1 MPEQPAKNQVKV
13 VALVAGEASGD
24 ILGASLMRALK
35 AQSADISF
43 IGVGGPLMQAEGMQ
57 SLFAIDRLAVMGIV
71 DVLKQLPDLLRARRE
86 VIDSMLQAQP
96 DVFVGIDA
104 PDFNLPIEARLKQAG
119 IVTVHYVSPSVWAW
133 RQKRVFKIQKA
144 THNVLCLLPFEK
156 QFYDR
161 FDVPATF
168 IGHTLADEIPLQT
181 DAAAARERLGLS
193 TDITYV
199 GLLPGSR
206 RSEVGMLA
214 PVFLEAAA
222 LLVKRHPQLEFLL
235 PVVNENRRQ
244 QVEQALA
251 HLSLGNGVRVHII
264 DGNSRD
270 VMLASESLMLAS
282 GTVALEAMLLKRPM
296 VVAYRFGALNFQ
308 ILKRMVK
315 IEHFSLPNLIAN
327 EALVPELLQ
336 DEVTP
341 SALAEHIESFLT
353 SPQTG
358 LLERFQ
364 SLHQSI
370 QQDAA
375 NQAALAILE
384 TFKEVRSR

>member
-1 MPEQPAKNQVKV
+1 MSEQPVKTPLKV

-86 VIDSMLQAQP
+86 VIDNMLQAQP

-193 TDITYV
+193 ADTTYV

-214 PVFLEAAA
+214 PIFLEAAA
-222 LLVKRHPQLEFLL
+222 LLAKRHSKLEFLL
-235 PVVNENRRQ
+235 PVVNADRRQ

-251 HLSLGNGVRVHII
+251 QLSLGDTVRVHII
-264 DGNSRD
+264 DGHSRD

-296 VVAYRFGALNFQ
+296 VVAYCFGTLNFQ

-341 SALAEHIESFLT
+341 TALAKHIESFLT
-353 SPQTG
+353 TPQNA
-358 LLERFQ
+358 LIERFY
-364 SLHQSI
+364 SLHHSI

-375 NQAALAILE
+375 GQAALAILE